1 MQQTDRSNR
10 EGRAFVLPAVDA
22 PLTRTRQ
29 ELREPGPAE
38 ALIRIE
44 ACGVCGSDVFLQKG
58 GFGAEKL
65 PVVPGHEAAGRVVAV
80 GDPAQAAWIGQQ
92 VALYYISGPTDSP
105 WYERGFENLGPDI
118 ARMGVD
124 VDGAFADYVV
134 RPLNTLVAVSPELDP
149 AQVAV
154 ATDALATPFHA
165 LTHIAKLQP
174 GETLAVI
181 GPGGIG
187 SNAVQI
193 GKHLGARVVAI
204 GRSDAKLEMAERL
217 GADEL
222 AHSSDGADAVKRL
235 MGSQADVVLQ
245 CASTAEMDRFAIDI
259 AGFRSR
265 VVLVG
270 TSLGTFDLAGRE
282 LVWRELSLMGS
293 RGFVR
298 QDIVDVL
305 DLVQAGALTTD
316 HLTMDIRPMD
326 DANSALDDLR
336 GGQTMRT
343 VLVN

>member
-1 MQQTDRSNR
+1 MDRPDLDQA
-10 EGRAFVLPAVDA
+10 RAFVLPSVGA
-22 PLTRTRQ
+22 PLIRASQALPT
-29 ELREPGPAE
+29 PGPAQ
-38 ALIRIE
+38 ALVRVE

-58 GFGAEKL
+58 GFGLDKL

-80 GDPAQAAWIGQQ
+80 GVDTDEHWVGKQ

-105 WYERGFENLGPDI
+105 WYRSGRENLGPDI
-118 ARMGVD
+118 SRMGVD
-124 VDGAFADYVV
+124 IDGAFADYVI
-134 RPLNTLVAVSPELDP
+134 RPLDTLVPISPEMEP

-165 LTHIAKLQP
+165 LTRIARLQA

-204 GRSDAKLEMAERL
+204 GRSDAKLDLAGRL
-217 GADEL
+217 GADHLVHASEGP
-222 AHSSDGADAVKRL
+222 AAVGRMGA
-235 MGSQADVVLQ
+235 SPDVVLQ
-245 CASTAEMDRFAIDI
+245 CAGTPEMDRFAIDI

-265 VVLVG
+265 VVMVG
-270 TSLGTFDLAGRE
+270 TSLGSFDLASRE
-282 LVWRELSLMGS
+282 LVWRELALLGS

-305 DLVQAGALTTD
+305 ELVRAGTLTTAHLTTD
-316 HLTMDIRPMD
+316 VRPMD
-326 DANSALDDLR
+326 EANSALDDLKAGR
-336 GGQTMRT
+336 TMRT

>member
-1 MQQTDRSNR
+1 MDRPDIDQA
-10 EGRAFVLPAVDA
+10 RAFVLASVDA
-22 PLTRTRQ
+22 PLARAPQTVPA
-29 ELREPGPAE
+29 PGPAE
-38 ALIRIE
+38 ALVRVE

-58 GFGAEKL
+58 GFGLDKF

-80 GDPAQAAWIGQQ
+80 GDVADRHWIGTQ
-92 VALYYISGPTDSP
+92 VALYYIAGPTDSS
-105 WYERGFENLGPDI
+105 WYQSGFENLGPDI
-118 ARMGVD
+118 SRMGVD

-134 RPLNTLVAVSPELDP
+134 RPMHTLVPVPGEMDP

-165 LTHIAKLQP
+165 LTRIARLQA

-193 GKHLGARVVAI
+193 GKHLGANVIAI
-204 GRSDAKLEMAERL
+204 GRSDAKLELAGRL
-217 GADEL
+217 GAD
-222 AHSSDGADAVKRL
+222 AVVHASEGVAAVARAGL
-235 MGSQADVVLQ
+235 PPDVVLQ
-245 CASTAEMDRFAIDI
+245 CAGTPEMDRLAIDI

-270 TSLGTFDLAGRE
+270 TSLGSFDLASRE
-282 LVWRELSLMGS
+282 LVWRELALLGS

-305 DLVQAGALTTD
+305 DLVRGGALTTT
-316 HLTMDIRPMD
+316 HLTTDVRPMD
-326 DANSALDDLR
+326 DANSALMDLR
-336 GGQTMRT
+336 AGRTMRT

>member
-1 MQQTDRSNR
+1 MEPPDGRPA
-10 EGRAFVLPAVDA
+10 RAFVLPAVDA
-22 PLTRTRQ
+22 PLSRTEQ
-29 ELREPGPAE
+29 VLREPLPGE
-38 ALIRIE
+38 ALVRID

-80 GDPAQAAWIGQQ
+80 GDDADSAWVGKQ
-92 VALYYISGPTDSP
+92 VAIYYISGPTDSP
-105 WYERGFENLGPDI
+105 WYQAGFENLGPDI
-118 ARMGVD
+118 SRMGVD
-124 VDGAFADYVV
+124 VDGAFADYVI

-165 LTHIAKLQP
+165 LTRIAKLQP

-187 SNAVQI
+187 SNAIQI
-193 GKHLGARVVAI
+193 GKHLGARVVAV
-204 GRSDAKLEMAERL
+204 GRSEAKLELAERL
-217 GADEL
+217 GADVL
-222 AHSSDGADAVKRL
+222 ARSSSGADEVTRL
-235 MGSQADVVLQ
+235 IGTQVDVVLQ
-245 CASTAEMDRFAIDI
+245 CVGSPEMDRFAIDI

-265 VVLVG
+265 IVMVG
-270 TSLGTFDLAGRE
+270 TSLGTFDLASRE
-282 LVWRELSLMGS
+282 LVWRELSLLGS

-305 DLVQAGALTTD
+305 DLVQAGTLTTE
-316 HLTMDIRPMD
+316 HLTMDVRPMD
-326 DANSALDDLR
+326 DANTALDDLR
-336 GGQTMRT
+336 GGRTMRT